1 MNFNQPQSMSEKA
14 SKWMDLVYKVAVVG
28 GSCAM
33 VWAHATFASKQDIG
47 RVSESIHQ
55 IEIQLA
61 KIESAL
67 LTQTIERTHLSEEVK
82 SLREYQKEMDVRLR
96 TMERK

>member
-1 MNFNQPQSMSEKA
+1 MNPQPERTMSEKV
-14 SKWMDLVYKVAVVG
+14 SKWLDMGYKFAVLLGSVAL
-28 GSCAM
+28 

-82 SLREYQKEMDVRLR
+82 SLREYQKEMELRLR
-96 TMERK
+96 TLERK